1 MILLITSSTRA
12 QECAVAIE
20 RATNQRTQICPGLS
34 LAARILR
41 STECSA
47 LVIDQNLMEADPAA
61 AAVMLSE
68 AETAIPVFVNF
79 AICGMERVVRY
90 VRSALQR
97 REEERI
103 HAVREAEANLRSQL
117 TGALTGIL
125 LSSQLAMEVPAVP
138 AAAQARLRSVYQLAM
153 SMRERLEGFI
163 PHASEDVDS
172 GGSNSGQHGWCM
184 GIRSETTKLTATE
197 ERYWRRQWRTG
208 GVVRQKQ

>member
-12 QECAVAIE
+12 QECAAAIE
-20 RATNQRTQICPGLS
+20 QATHERTQVCPKLA

-47 LVIDQNLMEADPAA
+47 LVIDQNLMEADPATA
-61 AAVMLSE
+61 DVALSE

-79 AICGMERVVRY
+79 AICGMERVLRD

-97 REEERI
+97 REGERI
-103 HAVREAEANLRSQL
+103 RAVREAEANLRSQL
-117 TGALTGIL
+117 TEALTGIL

-153 SMRERLEGFI
+153 SMRQRLE
-163 PHASEDVDS
+163 PA
-172 GGSNSGQHGWCM
+172 
-184 GIRSETTKLTATE
+184 A
-197 ERYWRRQWRTG
+197 
-208 GVVRQKQ
+208 